1 MIRKRRVEDPQHA
14 DRWLISY
21 ADFITLLFAFFV
33 VMYSISQVN
42 EGKYR
47 ILSESLVS
55 AFDMPERSLQ
65 PIQIGDVNRREVP
78 YQDTQ
83 NELPGSVNPGDEN
96 AGDAQANVNELAQL
110 NATAKQ
116 TRKEFQ
122 QLNQSLEQGLQ
133 NLIDQG
139 IVSIK
144 ASEDW
149 IEIELP
155 SGLLFKSGSDRL
167 GSSALLLLKDVTQII
182 NKSNNLI
189 RIRGFTD
196 NVPVQGGRFSSNWAL
211 SASRSVAVVQL
222 LQRLGIDPARLA
234 VEGYGEYAPF
244 DDNNTEQGRA
254 GNRRVVLAISRF
266 IRGESTPLPQTEKIT
281 AENEQKNDQQNKQKQ
296 EQQKPLEEQ
305 FELIRGADGR
315 LIIRGKNTS
324 SESSKP

>member
-1 MIRKRRVEDPQHA
+1 MIRKKRVEDPQHA

-65 PIQIGDVNRREVP
+65 PIQVGEINRTEVP

-83 NELPGSVNPGDEN
+83 NDLPGSVNPGDEN
-96 AGDAQANVNELAQL
+96 AGDSQVDVNELAQL
-110 NATAKQ
+110 NSTAKQ
-116 TRKEFQ
+116 TKEEFQ
-122 QLNQSLEQGLQ
+122 QLDKSLEQGLQ

-139 IVSIK
+139 VVNIK

-155 SGLLFKSGSDRL
+155 SGLLFKSGSARL
-167 GSSALLLLKDVTQII
+167 GASALVLLKEVTAII
-182 NKSNNLI
+182 NQSTNLI

-196 NVPVQGGRFSSNWAL
+196 NVPVAGGRFSSNWAL
-211 SASRSVAVVQL
+211 SASRSVSVVQL
-222 LQRLGIDPARLA
+222 LQRLGIDPMRLA
-234 VEGYGEYAPF
+234 VEGYGEFAPF
-244 DDNNTEQGRA
+244 NDNATIKGRA
-254 GNRRVVLAISRF
+254 DNRRVVLAISRF
-266 IRGESTPLPQTEKIT
+266 IRGESTPLPAAKTPSDNNNT
-281 AENEQKNDQQNKQKQ
+281 QKNKAGLEGD
-296 EQQKPLEEQ
+296 EEQ
-305 FELIRGADGR
+305 FQLIRGADGR
-315 LIIRGKNTS
+315 LIIRGKNITPV
-324 SESSKP
+324 KTQP